1 MPLAW
6 PIVAHASISDH
17 ILACDTVA
25 LQAIR
30 RPAAG
35 LANPAVAICDLL
47 GVAQDA
53 DGVGQQNP
61 IPLHLS
67 LLVQDR

>member
-35 LANPAVAICDLL
+35 SANPAWRCDLL